1 MAAAAAAAAVESKTN
16 AGASRRATPGF
27 ENDMAEHLGQVR
39 YRPLH
44 LRLTVAMKPNTFST
58 SLA

>member
-1 MAAAAAAAAVESKTN
+1 MAAAAAVESKTD

-27 ENDMAEHLGQVR
+27 ENDMAGHLGQVR

-44 LRLTVAMKPNTFST
+44 LRLTVAMKPNAFST